1 MNFEKFYYRNKISNE
16 NYWKNYCGLVFVGIY
31 WGINC
36 IGNEKRGFFYVC
48 KFGIVLFFVNYVFL
62 NRELK
67 FGLG

>member
-1 MNFEKFYYRNKISNE
+1 MKIIEKIIVDKYLLEYIE
-16 NYWKNYCGLVFVGIY
+16 VLIVLVMR
-31 WGINC
+31 
-36 IGNEKRGFFYVC
+36 RGFFYVC